1 MVCTRYFSGCLVLI
15 LVDCDLD
22 LDLHAIWQESS
33 GIPTPPPCLA
43 TDFEHPRQ
51 ILSDESEPAGYE
63 TSGSPLIECFFHL
76 TYDKLSAFKWTG
88 PDPLSMSTQASE
100 LFLYMSAF
108 VFPNEVHWVDFRLV
122 RFDRKS
128 GESTGEHLFF
138 LPRIETAT
146 WNLRRVRG
154 HLLDT
159 ISRHGIG
166 AIGTGFR
173 LSLWPRMEPL
183 PHPTHLTLPSL
194 VALPRKVSLD
204 PRSFVHN
211 ILANMTFARNTAS
224 PASWSYTLL
233 ESRIP

>member
-1 MVCTRYFSGCLVLI
+1 
-15 LVDCDLD
+15 LD
-22 LDLHAIWQESS
+22 VDLHANWQESS

-43 TDFEHPRQ
+43 TDSNNSRQ
-51 ILSDESEPAGYE
+51 ILTDAGEPAGYE
-63 TSGSPLIECFFHL
+63 TPGAFLIEYHIHP
-76 TYDKLSAFKWTG
+76 TYDKLSAFKWMG
-88 PDPLSMSTQASE
+88 PDPLSMSTQASD

-108 VFPNEVHWVDFRLV
+108 DFPNEVHWVEFRLV

-128 GESTGEHLFF
+128 GESTREHLFF

-146 WNLRRVRG
+146 RNLRRVRG

-166 AIGTGFR
+166 AIGTRFR

-211 ILANMTFARNTAS
+211 ILGNYM
-224 PASWSYTLL
+224 
-233 ESRIP
+233 